1 MNAECRSTTCFGAQT
16 EPAGAHGIMTGL
28 TFTLRRPSLTVAIT
42 GPARGGAL
50 AEDELVVQPGRTG
63 WNDLRAGSG
72 VDCRVRPMGRAF
84 AMIRRGEYK
93 RQP

>member
-1 MNAECRSTTCFGAQT
+1 
-16 EPAGAHGIMTGL
+16 MTGL

-72 VDCRVRPMGRAF
+72 VDCKVRPNGQCIYVASAPCLQLQMMDRMLGA
-84 AMIRRGEYK
+84 AKSNQILIEEAVE
-93 RQP
+93 